1 MFERFTDRAREVV
14 RRAREEAR
22 AEGQRPVGT
31 EHLLL
36 AVLADGDGS
45 ATRVSPRTT
54 CASGS
59 PPHRD
64 RGQWPG

>member
-14 RRAREEAR
+14 RRARDEAR

-36 AVLADGDGS
+36 ALL
-45 ATRVSPRTT
+45 
-54 CASGS
+54 
-59 PPHRD
+59 
-64 RGQWPG
+64 